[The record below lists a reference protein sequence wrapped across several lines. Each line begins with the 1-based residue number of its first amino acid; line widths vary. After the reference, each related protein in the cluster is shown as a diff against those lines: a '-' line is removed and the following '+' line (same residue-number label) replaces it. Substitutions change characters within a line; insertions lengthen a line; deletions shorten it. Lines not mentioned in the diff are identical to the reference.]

1 MRLTMRLLLCALLAG
16 ATGCMRFQAG
26 AVPSPDPGGSRTIS
40 QARVT
45 TTESRYYLLRD
56 VRVTADSVVG
66 WSTTRDA
73 GRQRIAL
80 HRSQVRRFERERLD
94 VIRNGLVVAVAAYVL
109 IVIRGLH
116 ALD

>member
-26 AVPSPDPGGSRTIS
+26 VVPSPGLDGSRTVS

-66 WSTTRDA
+66 WNTARDA

-80 HRSQVRRFERERLD
+80 HRGQVRRFERERVDAL
-94 VIRNGLVVAVAAYVL
+94 RTGLVVAAAAYVVL
-109 IVIRGLH
+109 VIRGLH